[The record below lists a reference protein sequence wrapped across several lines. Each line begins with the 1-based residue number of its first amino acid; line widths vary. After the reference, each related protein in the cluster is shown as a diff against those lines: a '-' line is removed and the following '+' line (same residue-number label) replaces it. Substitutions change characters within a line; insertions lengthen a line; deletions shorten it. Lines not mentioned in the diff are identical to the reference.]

1 MKPRTITESVRWMG
15 AEDWDRRLF
24 DGLIPLPDGTSYNS
38 YLVRGSEKTA
48 LLDTVDPSQAEVLMS
63 QLEDVPRL
71 DYLIAHHAEQ
81 DHSGSIPRVLAKYP
95 QAKVV
100 ATPKCVSMLQDLL
113 LIPPD
118 KFVPVADGET
128 LSLGDKT
135 LEFIHTPWVHWPET
149 MCTFL
154 AQDKL
159 LFSCDFFGSHIAGTD
174 LYADDEGR
182 VYEAAKRYFAEIMM
196 PFAGV
201 IRQNLA
207 KVKAR
212 SPRLI
217 APSHGPVYRRPEFI
231 LEAYEDWLSDSPRNV
246 AVIPFISMH
255 GSTEIMVDRLVTG
268 LDSRGV
274 SVHRFN
280 MADSD
285 IGKLA
290 MTLVDA
296 ATIVLAT
303 PTVHAGGHP
312 KVLYAALLANALRP
326 KAKWVSVIGS
336 FGWHSKAV
344 EQIAGMIPNLKAEV
358 LPPVMAKGYPRPEH
372 FQELERL
379 AEAIAERHRT
389 LRR

>member
-15 AEDWDRRLF
+15 VEDWDRRLF

-38 YLVRGSEKTA
+38 YLVRGSEKTV
-48 LLDTVDPSQAEVLMS
+48 LFDTVDPSQAEVLMS

-95 QAKVV
+95 KSKVV

-113 LIPPD
+113 LITPD

>member
-1 MKPRTITESVRWMG
+1 MKPRTITDSVRWMG

-71 DYLIAHHAEQ
+71 DYIIAHHAEQ

-100 ATPKCVSMLQDLL
+100 ATPKCVGMLQDLL

-212 SPRLI
+212 SPRTI
-217 APSHGPVYRRPEFI
+217 APSHGPVHRRPEFI

-285 IGKLA
+285 VGKLA

-326 KAKWVSVIGS
+326 KVKWVSVIGS

-379 AEAIAERHRT
+379 AAAIAERHRT